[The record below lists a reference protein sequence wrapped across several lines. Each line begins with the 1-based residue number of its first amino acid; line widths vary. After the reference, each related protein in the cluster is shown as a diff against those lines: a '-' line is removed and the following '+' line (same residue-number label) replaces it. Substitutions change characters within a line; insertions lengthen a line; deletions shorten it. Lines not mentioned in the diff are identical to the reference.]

1 MQTIQRIFI
10 IVVLAALLAVGNN
23 LVNPNKVPWVGNWP
37 TFSGE
42 EDSLWTSPSY
52 DKGDPPTLRPQEAFE
67 RFISQGYIFID
78 AREAEEYQS
87 GHIKGA
93 INLPFETFDDH
104 WAQVEPQLPKDAHIV
119 TYCSGTE
126 CDASLML
133 ARLLTQ
139 KYGYKNVEIF
149 FGGWQVWDKRKLP
162 IDGKYDEAAN

>member
-1 MQTIQRIFI
+1 MILRIVI
-10 IVVLAALLAVGNN
+10 IFFVAGLLAVGNN

-37 TFSGE
+37 TFSSNA
-42 EDSLWTSPSY
+42 DSVWVSPSY
-52 DKGDPPTLRPQEAFE
+52 EKGDPPTLRLADAFD
-67 RFISQGYIFID
+67 RFAAKTYLFVD
-78 AREAEEYQS
+78 AREPDEYKS

-93 INLPFETFDDH
+93 INLPFDSFDEY
-104 WAQVEPQLPKDAHIV
+104 WPKVESQLPKDTLIV

-149 FGGWQVWDKRKLP
+149 FGGWRSWSDRKLP
-162 IDGKYDEAAN
+162 IEGKYDDEAAN